1 MKICSKNLSFIDS
14 RFTFMAY
21 VKILIIIYVNH
32 DRVRRPILSV
42 IYVNDAPQKSDN
54 LVTRNA
60 GKRQIA
66 RARKYHESTLR
77 V

>member
-21 VKILIIIYVNH
+21 VKIL
-32 DRVRRPILSV
+32 SV
-42 IYVNDAPQKSDN
+42 IYVNDAPQKSDD

>member
-21 VKILIIIYVNH
+21 VKILF
-32 DRVRRPILSV
+32 V

-54 LVTRNA
+54 LITRNA

-66 RARKYHESTLR
+66 RSRKYHESTLR